1 MQGLNLDLFHPKAIE
16 AELARRHTLDFT
28 TFTFPGYRTN
38 WHHRVMC
45 DALDRLVFGNLK
57 RLMIFTPPRHGK
69 SELVSRRLP
78 AFFLGNYPDSEVI
91 LASYAADLANR
102 MNTNV
107 QQIMES
113 NEYRSVF
120 PHIRLP
126 GGVHDTTRKLPGMKR
141 TRTNEYFEIV
151 GSRGSLR
158 SVGVGGGITGMGF
171 NLGIIDD
178 PVKDAE
184 EAMSQVIRDKV
195 WDWYTSTFWTRQTGF
210 GAGNSAPGGGGEE
223 ARILLTMTRWHS
235 DDLAG
240 RLLKLAAEDPDAD
253 QWEVIILP
261 GLSTEDNLAPYD
273 LRDGPDQALWEESPY
288 NIKFMKSAQHTQPA
302 YFFSAMYQQRPRT
315 EGAGY
320 FRREQFGEFAIQGGT
335 FFVPGRAPFQLS
347 ECYVWAGVDL
357 ASSEDT
363 KADFTVVVV
372 LAQTPDGDCLIL
384 DVLRER
390 LPPNAIPGLL
400 QRAARLWPVSF
411 FAVEADGFQ
420 TAVVAIA
427 RRDFPGMPPIREV
440 KHQGKG
446 KLVRATKAIVRAEN
460 RQLWVPREATWKLK
474 FFDELEEFTGD
485 DDRHDDQVDA
495 LAYGIEQFG
504 RTGNVVEGADVD
516 HAKVKIHHRPRV
528 ESSSARRGLWGRR

>member
-1 MQGLNLDLFHPKAIE
+1 VNPLDHVHPNALK
-16 AELARRHTLDFT
+16 AELARRHMLDFT
-28 TFTFPGYRTN
+28 TFTFPGYRVN
-38 WHHRVMC
+38 WHHRTMC
-45 DALDRLVFGNLK
+45 GALDRLCFGDLK

-78 AFFLGNYPDSEVI
+78 AKFLGNNPDGEVI

-107 QQIMES
+107 QQIMDGR
-113 NEYRSVF
+113 EYKSVF
-120 PHIRLP
+120 PHVRLP
-126 GGVHDTTRKLPGMKR
+126 GAVGEPARKIAGMKR

-151 GSRGSLR
+151 GHKGSLR

-210 GAGNSAPGGGGEE
+210 GARAPGGGDSD
-223 ARILLTMTRWHS
+223 ARILLTMTRWHD

-240 RLLKLAAEDPDAD
+240 RLLQLAAEDPEAD
-253 QWEVIILP
+253 QWEVISLP

-273 LRDGPDQALWEESPY
+273 LRTGPDQALWEDSPY
-288 NIKFMKSAQHTQPA
+288 GLKFMHAAERNQPS
-302 YFFSAMYQQRPRT
+302 YFFQAMYQQTPKRKGGGFFDRNKFGHFT
-315 EGAGY
+315 LEGNT
-320 FRREQFGEFAIQGGT
+320 I
-335 FFVPGRAPFQLS
+335 FVPGRAPVAIQDCFI
-347 ECYVWAGVDL
+347 WAGVDL
-357 ASSEDT
+357 AASEDQ

-372 LAQTPDGDCLIL
+372 MAQTPTGECLIL
-384 DVLRER
+384 QVYRER

-400 QRAARLWPVSF
+400 RRASRDWPIGF
-411 FAVEADGFQ
+411 FAVESDGFQ
-420 TAVVAIA
+420 VAVVAVA
-427 RRDFPGMPPIREV
+427 RRDFPGLPPIREV

-460 RQLWVPREATWKLK
+460 RELYVPKEADWKNK
-474 FFDELEEFTGD
+474 FFDELEVFTGED
-485 DDRHDDQVDA
+485 DKHDDQVDA
-495 LAYGIEQFG
+495 LAHAVEQFG
-504 RTGNVVEGADVD
+504 RTGVIEGGETELGGLKPTQDRAVG
-516 HAKVKIHHRPRV
+516 R
-528 ESSSARRGLWGRR
+528 ESASARRGLWGRR

>member
-1 MQGLNLDLFHPKAIE
+1 MRGVNLDLFHRDSIR
-16 AELARRHTLDFT
+16 AELARRHVLDFT
-28 TFTFPGYRTN
+28 KFTFPGYRVN
-38 WHHRVMC
+38 WHHEIIC
-45 DALDRLVFGNLK
+45 AGLDRLIFGNCK

-78 AFFLGNYPDSEVI
+78 ACFLGNYPDSEVI
-91 LASYAADLANR
+91 LSSYAADLANR

-107 QQIMES
+107 QQIMDS
-113 NEYRSVF
+113 REYRSIF

-126 GGVHDTTRKLPGMKR
+126 GGVGDVTRKLPGMKR
-141 TRTNEYFEIV
+141 TRTSEYFEIV
-151 GSRGSLR
+151 GHRGSLR

-184 EAMSQVIRDKV
+184 EATSQVIRDKV

-210 GAGNSAPGGGGEE
+210 GAPGGGGSD

-240 RLLKLAAEDPDAD
+240 RLLKLAAEDPEAD

-273 LRDGPDQALWEESPY
+273 MRTGPGQALWEDSPY
-288 NIKFMKSAQHTQPA
+288 GRKFMLRAQHTQPG
-302 YFFSAMYQQRPRT
+302 YFFSAMYQQKPKT
-315 EGAGY
+315 DGSGY
-320 FRREQFGEFAIQGGT
+320 FRREQFGEFMMQGRT
-335 FFVPGRAPFQLS
+335 IFVPGRAPIDLGDCF
-347 ECYVWAGVDL
+347 VWAGVDL
-357 ASSEDT
+357 AASEEH

-372 LAQTPDGDCLIL
+372 VAETPTGECLIL
-384 DVLRER
+384 EVLRER

-400 QRAARLWPVSF
+400 QRAARLWPISF

-420 TAVVAIA
+420 TAVVGVA
-427 RRDFPGMPPIREV
+427 RRDYPGLPPIREV

-446 KLVRATKAIVRAEN
+446 KLVRATRAIVRAEN
-460 RQLWVPREATWKLK
+460 RELWVPKECEWKRS
-474 FFDELEEFTGD
+474 FFNELEEFTGID
-485 DDRHDDQVDA
+485 DAHDDQVDA
-495 LAYGIEQFG
+495 LAYAIEQFG
-504 RTGNVVEGADVD
+504 RKGIVEGVDVS
-516 HAKVKIHHRPRV
+516 HGKINVHQRPTIR
-528 ESSSARRGLWGRR
+528 ESASARRGLWGRR

>member
-1 MQGLNLDLFHPKAIE
+1 VNLSSLGQLHETAIR
-16 AELARRHTLDFT
+16 AELARRHLLDFT
-28 TFTFPGYRTN
+28 TFTFPGYKTN

-45 DALDRLVFGNLK
+45 DALDRLVFGDLK

-78 AFFLGNYPDSEVI
+78 AYFLGNFPDGEVI
-91 LASYAADLANR
+91 LSSYAADLANR

-107 QQIMES
+107 QQIMDS
-113 NEYRSVF
+113 REYASVF

-126 GGVHDTTRKLPGMKR
+126 GGVHDVSRKIPGMKR

-151 GSRGSLR
+151 GHKGSLR

-210 GAGNSAPGGGGEE
+210 NAPGGGDAG
-223 ARILLTMTRWHS
+223 ARILLTMTRWHD

-240 RLLKLAAEDPDAD
+240 RLLALAADDPTAD
-253 QWEVIILP
+253 QWEVITLP
-261 GLSTEDNLAPYD
+261 GLSTEDNLFPYD
-273 LRDGPDQALWEESPY
+273 LRTGPDQALWEDSPY
-288 NIKFMKSAQHTQPA
+288 GINFMHAARQNQPD
-302 YFFSAMYQQRPRT
+302 YFFQAMYQQTPRRK
-315 EGAGY
+315 GGGY
-320 FRREQFGEFAIQGGT
+320 FNRDWFGEFIIQGGT
-335 FFVPGRAPFQLS
+335 VFVPGRPPFHLS
-347 ECYVWAGVDL
+347 ECFIWAGVDL

-372 LAQTPDGDCLIL
+372 LAETPYGECLVLEI
-384 DVLRER
+384 LRER

-400 QRAARLWPVSF
+400 SRASHRWPVSF

-420 TAVVAIA
+420 TAVVAVA
-427 RRDFPGMPPIREV
+427 RRDYPGMPPIREV

-446 KLVRATKAIVRAEN
+446 KLVRATKAIVRCEN
-460 RQLWVPREATWKLK
+460 RQMYVPKEAVWKGK
-474 FFDELEEFTGD
+474 FFDELEVFTGD
-485 DDRHDDQVDA
+485 DDKHDDQVDA
-495 LAYGIEQFG
+495 LAYGVEQFG
-504 RTGNVVEGADVD
+504 RKGMVESVEVQHGA
-516 HAKVKIHHRPRV
+516 VKIYQRDVGVRP
-528 ESSSARRGLWGRR
+528 SASTRRGLWGRR